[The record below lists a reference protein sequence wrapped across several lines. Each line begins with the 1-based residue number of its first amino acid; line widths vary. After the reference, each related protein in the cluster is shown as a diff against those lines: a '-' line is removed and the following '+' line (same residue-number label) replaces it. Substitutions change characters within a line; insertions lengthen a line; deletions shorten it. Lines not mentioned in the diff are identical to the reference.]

1 MLLEKSINIDL
12 HHETFRHTYTV
23 NGILRDV
30 GDVTNNGVILTTPIS
45 RGLLYGQGQG
55 VLKSTNDGETA
66 TYTFQFIGSLTN
78 DSQPPHGSWYIYTN
92 STEKMAFLNNTVGI
106 TRGEIGEK
114 NGKFSTKVW
123 EWK

>member
-30 GDVTNNGVILTTPIS
+30 GDVTNNGVILTNHIS
-45 RGLLYGQGQG
+45 RGLLYGQGQV

-78 DSQPPHGSWYIYTN
+78 EGQQPHGSWYIYTN
-92 STEKMAFLNNTVGI
+92 STEKMAFLNNMVGI
-106 TRGEIGEK
+106 TKGEIGVK
-114 NGKFSTKVW
+114 NSEFSTKV
-123 EWK
+123 